1 MVDRQQPVFYQL
13 VNPDGEMDIGDTC
26 RHVLVWSFTNV
37 AKLRRYIT
45 ETDQDIPETLDA
57 CQLRVYRSR
66 EDIVNQKDPIPPYQC
81 IDFITTSVMYPLW
94 VVVPASPTQPESSQV
109 PIVYVDRDLLT
120 KEEVEV
126 LEKILLKMGSGVSK

>member
-1 MVDRQQPVFYQL
+1 M
-13 VNPDGEMDIGDTC
+13 
-26 RHVLVWSFTNV
+26 
-37 AKLRRYIT
+37 
-45 ETDQDIPETLDA
+45 
-57 CQLRVYRSR
+57 
-66 EDIVNQKDPIPPYQC
+66 NQKDPIPPYQC